1 MATLV
6 VEKAA
11 ALVLVVALART
22 LSPDDFGRYAFVV
35 AYLSLFQV
43 LADFGLETTLLRRL
57 AQSPDDRGVWLSNA
71 LGLRLAFAV
80 AATLLAVV
88 IAPLS
93 APDQVGIVPLV
104 ALGAAGLLWFGH
116 PVFRAFLRAE
126 LRLDRIFWVALATQV
141 ALFGSVAAVLAA
153 GGSLAALFL
162 AISAAHLVGL
172 ALAALVVRRATPVR
186 LSGDGVRWRQLAQE
200 AWPLG
205 ANQFVLILGLRIG
218 PLFLMT
224 FAGPIAVGYFSTSMR
239 LAEALNLAA
248 DGLMLAVFP
257 LLAAAAGAN
266 GTRFEELSRGTAKLL
281 AVVLCSVALVL
292 SEASPLVLGLL
303 FGTEFVPAAPALTW
317 LAWGAVLA
325 GVGTVYSGMLIAH
338 GLQRALL
345 GLHVGSAVF
354 QVALQYGLVSRFG
367 VVGAAAGVVIASAV
381 NHAVLIAWPRT
392 RSIVRPCAR
401 AVGPILAVAVLTVT
415 LLPVVPGAGLT
426 KGLLA
431 ATAFLGVVFGA
442 RLVGRADVDRL
453 RSALG
458 ASPDGSNPPAPS
470 ATTS

>member
-22 LSPDDFGRYAFVV
+22 LSPDDFGTYAFVV

-43 LADFGLETTLLRRL
+43 LADFGLETSLLRRL

-71 LGLRLAFAV
+71 LGMRVALAV
-80 AATLLAVV
+80 GATLLAVAL
-88 IAPLS
+88 APLS
-93 APDQVGIVPLV
+93 APDQAGLAPLV

-126 LRLDRIFWVALATQV
+126 LRLDRVFWVALATQV
-141 ALFGSVAAVLAA
+141 ALFGFVAAVLTR
-153 GGSLAALFL
+153 GGSLAWLFL
-162 AISAAHLVGL
+162 GISAAHLVGL
-172 ALAALVVRRATPVR
+172 ALAALVVRRSVPVR
-186 LSGDGVRWRQLAQE
+186 PSLDGARWRLLAHD

-224 FAGPIAVGYFSTSMR
+224 FAGPISVGYFSTSMR

-257 LLAAAAGAN
+257 LLAASAGAN
-266 GTRFEELSRGTAKLL
+266 ATRFEELSRGTVKLL
-281 AVVLCSVALVL
+281 AVVLCAVALIL
-292 SEASPLVLGLL
+292 YEAAPLVLGAL
-303 FGTEFVPAAPALTW
+303 FGTEFAPAAPALAW
-317 LAWGAVLA
+317 LAWAAVLA

-367 VVGAAAGVVIASAV
+367 VVGAAAGVVVASAV
-381 NHAVLIAWPRT
+381 NHAVLLAWPRT
-392 RSIVRPCAR
+392 RSIVRPCAA
-401 AVGPILAVAVLTVT
+401 AVGPILVVAVTMAALM
-415 LLPVVPGAGLT
+415 PVVPGQGLA

-431 ATAFLGVVFGA
+431 ATAFLAVAFGA

-453 RSALG
+453 RTALG
-458 ASPDGSNPPAPS
+458 GPA
-470 ATTS
+470 